1 MKVALIYLAAGNSR
15 RFGKGNKLLWPIEG
29 KRMYLHL
36 LERLK
41 RIENRHSEWE
51 LLVVTQYPEI
61 IEEAGKSGVKT
72 VFSPES
78 FKGASWTVKKA
89 LEAAGAMDAYVFF
102 VADQPYLSEKTAEEF
117 LEYMEKSGEEGLG
130 CFCCEERTGNPVWFA
145 QKYVSELLELEGDS
159 GGKKVLKKHWDDAVF
174 FQISNE
180 RELEDVDIW
189 DSELNQNAAI
199 NSLQL
204 L

>member
-1 MKVALIYLAAGNSR
+1 MRVALIYLAAGNSR

-89 LEAAGAMDAYVFF
+89 LEAVGAMDAYVFF

-117 LEYMEKSGEEGLG
+117 LE
-130 CFCCEERTGNPVWFA
+130 
-145 QKYVSELLELEGDS
+145 
-159 GGKKVLKKHWDDAVF
+159 
-174 FQISNE
+174 
-180 RELEDVDIW
+180 
-189 DSELNQNAAI
+189 
-199 NSLQL
+199 
-204 L
+204 

>member
-61 IEEAGKSGVKT
+61 MEEAENLGVKT

-117 LEYMEKSGEEGLG
+117 LEYMEKSAEQGLG
-130 CFCCEERTGNPVWFA
+130 CVSWEERTAHPDWLA
-145 QKYVSELLELEGDS
+145 QK
-159 GGKKVLKKHWDDAVF
+159 
-174 FQISNE
+174 
-180 RELEDVDIW
+180 
-189 DSELNQNAAI
+189 
-199 NSLQL
+199 
-204 L
+204 

>member
-1 MKVALIYLAAGNSR
+1 MRVALIYLAAGNSR

-36 LERLK
+36 LERLE
-41 RIENRHSEWE
+41 RIEKRHFEWE

-61 IEEAGKSGVKT
+61 MEEAENLGVKT

-78 FKGASWTVKKA
+78 YKGASWTVKKA
-89 LEAAGAMDAYVFF
+89 REASAGMDACVFF
-102 VADQPYLSEKTAEEF
+102 GADQPYLSEETAEEF
-117 LEYMEKSGEEGLG
+117 LGHMEKFGEEGLG
-130 CFCCEERTGNPVWFA
+130 CVCYGERTGNPVWFA
-145 QKYVSELLELEGDS
+145 QKYFSELLELEGDS
-159 GGKKVLKKHWDDAVF
+159 GGKKVLKKHWDEAVF

-180 RELEDVDIW
+180 QELEDVDIW
-189 DSELNQNAAI
+189 NGKLDQNGEI

-204 L
+204 

>member
-78 FKGASWTVKKA
+78 FKGA
-89 LEAAGAMDAYVFF
+89 
-102 VADQPYLSEKTAEEF
+102 
-117 LEYMEKSGEEGLG
+117 
-130 CFCCEERTGNPVWFA
+130 
-145 QKYVSELLELEGDS
+145 
-159 GGKKVLKKHWDDAVF
+159 
-174 FQISNE
+174 
-180 RELEDVDIW
+180 
-189 DSELNQNAAI
+189 
-199 NSLQL
+199 
-204 L
+204 

>member
-1 MKVALIYLAAGNSR
+1 MRVALIYLAAGNSR

-36 LERLK
+36 LERLE
-41 RIENRHSEWE
+41 RIEKRHFEWE

-61 IEEAGKSGVKT
+61 MEEAENLGVKT

-78 FKGASWTVKKA
+78 YKGASWTVKKA
-89 LEAAGAMDAYVFF
+89 LEASAGMDACVFF

-130 CFCCEERTGNPVWFA
+130 CACCEERTGNPVWFA
-145 QKYVSELLELEGDS
+145 QKYFSELLELEGDS
-159 GGKKVLKKHWDDAVF
+159 GGKKVLKKHWDEAVF

-180 RELEDVDIW
+180 QELEDVDIW
-189 DSELNQNAAI
+189 NGKLDQNGEI

-204 L
+204 